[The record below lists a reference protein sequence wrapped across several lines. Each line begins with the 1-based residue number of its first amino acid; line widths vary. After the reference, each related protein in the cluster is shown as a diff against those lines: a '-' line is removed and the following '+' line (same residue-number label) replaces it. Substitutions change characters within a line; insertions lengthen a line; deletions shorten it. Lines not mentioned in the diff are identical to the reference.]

1 MEARQDGRR
10 LVWERF
16 QIDLGGVLK
25 WGTRQTAGGWFEMRD
40 LTLSG
45 GFNKTAGGW
54 FGRGPITID
63 WRDLN
68 NLDNNMAVRS
78 Q

>member
-1 MEARQDGRR
+1 
-10 LVWERF
+10 
-16 QIDLGGVLK
+16 
-25 WGTRQTAGGWFEMRD
+25 MRD